1 MAGADPRA
9 WAGRAA
15 AGPQNETVI
24 WGRPAC
30 PPMGRRYLIAL
41 FVIGYAPFLVADI
54 ALDDIHMATGIG
66 FICLGCTIYVCS
78 WYEESVESRRGGQ
91 QARKERQA

>member
-1 MAGADPRA
+1 MAGADSRA
-9 WAGRAA
+9 WARRAA
-15 AGPQNETVI
+15 AAQNETVI

-30 PPMGRRYLIAL
+30 LPMGRRYLIGL

-66 FICLGCTIYVCS
+66 FICLCCTIYVCS
-78 WYEESVESRRGGQ
+78 WYEESVERRRGGR
-91 QARKERQA
+91 QAEERQA